1 MDGFVFPTSSS
12 SSPSPASFSTAGH
25 DKALQFAPCEV
36 LGQGWAGNVG
46 LHEPLDGAA
55 WGDGGSTSV
64 GNNNNPSWNS
74 PAPAAKTTTRGRKA
88 GPARPDE
95 PAIPHVEDER
105 HRRDKLHRRLCEL
118 RAAVPNVS
126 RMDKASILAD
136 ATAYITELRGRV
148 EQLEAMAREAAARQ
162 GAPSA
167 ASHSFRNL
175 EAEKLEVRMVGPKA
189 AALRL
194 TTAAARHRHAPARLM
209 DALRSL
215 DLPVRHAS
223 ICRVAGVTVQDAVV
237 DVPTAAL
244 RDEGGL
250 RAVLL
255 HRLQVSG

>member
-55 WGDGGSTSV
+55 WGDGGSTS
-64 GNNNNPSWNS
+64 
-74 PAPAAKTTTRGRKA
+74 TTTRGRKA

-105 HRRDKLHRRLCEL
+105 HRRDKLHRRFCEL

-215 DLPVRHAS
+215 DLPVRHAC

-237 DVPTAAL
+237 DVPAAAL